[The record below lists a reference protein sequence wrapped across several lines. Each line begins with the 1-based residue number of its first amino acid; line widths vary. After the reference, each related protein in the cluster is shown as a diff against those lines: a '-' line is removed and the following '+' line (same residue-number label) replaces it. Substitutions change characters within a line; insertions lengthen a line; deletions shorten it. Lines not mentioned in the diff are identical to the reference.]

1 MAEAKQKKGLG
12 KGLSALF
19 DDALITP
26 SAEVSQRPAPD
37 DKSASG
43 VLKLKIRDIEPNP
56 DQPRKTFDKEKLES
70 LAASI
75 KEHGLIQPVLVKRA
89 SNGMYVIIAGERRW
103 RASKLAGLSEIP
115 CIIGDYSE
123 KEVME
128 LALIENLQR
137 EDLDPIE
144 ESDGYQKLMDT
155 FSLTQEQVAERV
167 GKSRSAVANSLRLAG
182 LPLEVKKMVKK
193 GEITQGHAR
202 ALLALE
208 KPADMIAVAGQIV
221 HDELNVRQVE
231 KLVSSLKKN
240 PKTKSSKNTDKNVE
254 AYIKNLAADLTSRLG
269 AKVSIKHGEKKGKIE
284 IEYYGSTD
292 LENILKK
299 IK

>member
-26 SAEVSQRPAPD
+26 SAEVSQKIETGD
-37 DKSASG
+37 ESGNG

-75 KEHGLIQPVLVKRA
+75 KEHGLIQPVLVKKA
-89 SNGMYVIIAGERRW
+89 SNGMYIIIAGERRW
-103 RASKLAGLSEIP
+103 RAAKLAGLSEIP
-115 CIIGDYSE
+115 CIIGDYTE

-155 FSLTQEQVAERV
+155 FALTQEQVAERV
-167 GKSRSAVANSLRLAG
+167 GKSRSAVANSLRLGG
-182 LPLEVKKMVKK
+182 LPIEVKKMVKN

-208 KPADMIAVAGQIV
+208 KAADMIAVAEQIIR
-221 HDELNVRQVE
+221 DGLNVRQVE
-231 KLVSSLKKN
+231 RLVSALKKN
-240 PKTKSSKNTDKNVE
+240 PKAKTAKKSDKNVE
-254 AYIKNLAADLTSRLG
+254 AYIKTLAADLTSRLG
-269 AKVSIKHGEKKGKIE
+269 TKVSIKHGEKKGKIE
-284 IEYYGSTD
+284 IEYYGSAD

>member
-26 SAEVSQRPAPD
+26 SAEVS
-37 DKSASG
+37 KKTELGEEGGNG

-70 LAASI
+70 LAESI
-75 KEHGLIQPVLVKRA
+75 KEHGLIQPVLVKKA
-89 SNGMYVIIAGERRW
+89 SNGMYIIIAGERRW

-167 GKSRSAVANSLRLAG
+167 GKSRSAVANSLRLGG
-182 LPLEVKKMVKK
+182 LPLDVKKMVKN

-208 KPADMIAVAGQIV
+208 KTADIIAVAEQIV
-221 HDELNVRQVE
+221 HDGLNVRQVE
-231 KLVSSLKKN
+231 KLVSELKKN
-240 PKTKSSKNTDKNVE
+240 PKTKPTKKTDKNVE